1 MFLATHS
8 FVDSE
13 VGVVSHV
20 PWWVSQMSKQTNSSK
35 VKHSGYLGCH
45 WDTKFMK
52 WGIWASDPA
61 YKELPRTYNLLK
73 KKSVWIHLRNKLSIL
88 FENCVQLAWVW
99 TPQEKRCR
107 NRKKTKNL
115 PKNLARLRVT
125 NEGKYLIFTYFWL
138 QSLFLLMHSPISWL
152 PWYRAVERRCR
163 VRRWIELRALQGN
176 VSFSWFFNIW
186 PPEVSLFVLPLMDGR
201 EAPCRREM

>member
-1 MFLATHS
+1 
-8 FVDSE
+8 
-13 VGVVSHV
+13 
-20 PWWVSQMSKQTNSSK
+20 MSLGHKINEMRNLGFRSSIQRTSPNLQFIKKRICLNPFEKYSVYFIWKLCPACLGLNPSREK
-35 VKHSGYLGCH
+35 VK
-45 WDTKFMK
+45 
-52 WGIWASDPA
+52 
-61 YKELPRTYNLLK
+61 E
-73 KKSVWIHLRNKLSIL
+73 
-88 FENCVQLAWVW
+88 
-99 TPQEKRCR
+99 QEKKTYP
-107 NRKKTKNL
+107 KK
-115 PKNLARLRVT
+115 LARLRVT